1 MRTIEETRMPLGE
14 HLAELR
20 TRLVR
25 VIAAVFVLSAAGLV
39 FAKPIYGF
47 LMRPVLLA
55 LPGSSSALVYTSA
68 IEEINVYLKV
78 GLYAGVCLA
87 MPLLLWE
94 TWGFVAP
101 GLHTHERRMAG
112 PFVFAGTFAFFAGM
126 AFCYLAL
133 LPPMFRFLLR
143 DPASIALGQRLEQA
157 ELLEEVALSALRAG
171 DGAQAG
177 ELAARA
183 SAALAAGQDADVVD
197 LAVGRSRPS
206 NQAVEERARLEGL
219 GRLCDALAAQLGGEM
234 KDAQAAARARRI
246 AAIDALERGDFVAAR
261 SEAEACAAELSRAL
275 AVSGEAVESLWQ
287 LEERLAGAAA
297 ARDALQWTRPML
309 SMSQQLTLVVVLE
322 LSTGAVFELPLV
334 MMLLGLVGVLEAR
347 WLVRYQRH
355 AFIVCIIAA
364 AVITPTGDPVNL
376 ALMAGP
382 LLACFEIGVLLVWLV
397 ERRRARRDAA
407 LSA

>member
-1 MRTIEETRMPLGE
+1 MKTIEETRMPLGE

-20 TRLVR
+20 TRLMR
-25 VIAAVFVLSAAGLV
+25 VIAAIFVLSAAGLV
-39 FAKPIYGF
+39 FAKLIYGF

-55 LPGSSSALVYTSA
+55 LPGGSSALVYTSA

-78 GLYAGVCLA
+78 GLYAGVCLS

-94 TWGFVAP
+94 AWGFVAP
-101 GLHTHERRMAG
+101 GLHQHERRMAG

-126 AFCYLAL
+126 AFCYFAI

-143 DPASIALGQRLEQA
+143 DPASIALTQKLEQA
-157 ELLEEVALSALRAG
+157 ELLEDVALSALRAG
-171 DGAQAG
+171 DGAQAT

-183 SAALAAGQDADVVD
+183 SAALALGQDEDVVD
-197 LAVGRSRPS
+197 LAVGSVRPS

-219 GRLCDALAAQLGGEM
+219 GRLCDALAAQLKGEHQ
-234 KDAQAAARARRI
+234 DAQSAARARRV
-246 AAIDALERGDFVAAR
+246 AAIDAWERGDHVAAR

-275 AVSGEAVESLWQ
+275 AVSGDVVESLWR
-287 LEERLAGAAA
+287 LEDRLAQAAA
-297 ARDALQWTRPML
+297 ARDAMQWTRPML
-309 SMSQQLTLVVVLE
+309 SMSQQLSLVVVLE
-322 LSTGAVFELPLV
+322 LSTGAIFELPLV
-334 MMLLGLVGVLEAR
+334 MLLLGLVGVLESR

-355 AFIVCIIAA
+355 AFVFCIVAA

-382 LLACFEIGVLLVWLV
+382 LLACFETGVLLVWLV
-397 ERRRARRDAA
+397 ERRRARRDTA
-407 LSA
+407 LTT